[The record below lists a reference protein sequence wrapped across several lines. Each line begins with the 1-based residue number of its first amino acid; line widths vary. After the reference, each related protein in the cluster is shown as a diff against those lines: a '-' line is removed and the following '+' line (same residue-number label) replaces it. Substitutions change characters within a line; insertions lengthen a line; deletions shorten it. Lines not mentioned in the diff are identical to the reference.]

1 MMVTNVQIFLSKL
14 TSHDKHH
21 AHFKYQN
28 INNMN
33 RMKPT
38 ASIYLLWATTYSS
51 ITVWLN
57 YLYAL

>member
-14 TSHDKHH
+14 TSHDKNYVHC
-21 AHFKYQN
+21 KYQN

-38 ASIYLLWATTYSS
+38 AFIYLL
-51 ITVWLN
+51 
-57 YLYAL
+57 